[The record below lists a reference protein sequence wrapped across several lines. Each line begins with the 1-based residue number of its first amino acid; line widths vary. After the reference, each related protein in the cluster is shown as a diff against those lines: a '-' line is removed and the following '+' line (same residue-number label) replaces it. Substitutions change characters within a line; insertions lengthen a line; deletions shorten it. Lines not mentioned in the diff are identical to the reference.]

1 MTDTATALQELGVTE
16 WVLRGEPTS
25 EEEFN
30 EMFRKVTGSDAN
42 GSAIESDNPDDF
54 GTTWSAVLAKKDE
67 LVAAEPMRLL
77 REERNRRIAETDWMG
92 NSDVTM
98 SDAWKTYRQ
107 ELRDITKSA
116 TSLDDVTWPT
126 KPS

>member
-1 MTDTATALQELGVTE
+1 MTDIATALTQLGIQE
-16 WVLRGEPTS
+16 WVLRGEPSS
-25 EEEFN
+25 EAEFN
-30 EMFRKVTGSDAN
+30 EMFRKVTGADSN
-42 GSAIESDNPDDF
+42 GTAIESDNPDDF
-54 GTTWSAVLAKKDE
+54 GTTWSAVSAKKTE
-67 LVAAEPMRLL
+67 LVNAEPMRLL

>member
-1 MTDTATALQELGVTE
+1 MTDIARALTELGVDE

-25 EEEFN
+25 EAEFN
-30 EMFRKVTGSDAN
+30 EMFRKVTGADSN
-42 GSAIESDNPDDF
+42 GTAIESDNPDDF
-54 GTTWSAVLAKKDE
+54 GTTWSAVSAKKDE

-92 NSDVTM
+92 NSDVIM